1 MSDLIAAA
9 NEVRKILKG
18 FKAIEEVS
26 DALER
31 VGSIENAGKEADK
44 YLALVKDGIS
54 IATADLEKANASVA
68 EAKDQA
74 KKVAADAKT
83 KAEARISK
91 AEEEAALILSTA
103 KDKETSS
110 AKKVAK
116 LETEMSD
123 KAAAIVALTTELA
136 EVEAKV
142 TKAKTYLAK
151 LAGG

>member
-18 FKAIEEVS
+18 FKAVEEVS
-26 DALER
+26 AALDR

-44 YLALVKDGIS
+44 YLGLVNAT
-54 IATADLEKANASVA
+54 IAQAKLDLEKANTAVT
-68 EAKDQA
+68 EAKEQA
-74 KKVAADAKT
+74 KKVAADAKS
-83 KAEARISK
+83 KADARISK
-91 AEEEAALILSTA
+91 AEEDAASIVASA
-103 KDKETSS
+103 KDKEAES

-116 LETEMSD
+116 LEAEMSE
-123 KAAAIVALTTELA
+123 KTTQLSALTTELA

-142 TKAKTYLAK
+142 TKAKAYLAK